1 MRIAELEKP
10 SRREMKMGEN
20 LAFKGSSPLIFKPCL
35 LRRALSLWP
44 FIPLCTLR
52 SLWLSFGFFVLVFL
66 LTACAPKKVP
76 YPPYEPGKEIR
87 YRETGIA
94 SWYGEDFHGK
104 KTANGERYDMH
115 AMTAAHRTLPFSTRV
130 RVTNLDNGNK
140 TEVRINDRGPFVP
153 GRIIDLS
160 RSGAKELGMLGP
172 GTARVVVE
180 AVGFAPGAAQSIEG
194 VYAIQVGAFQER
206 DNAYR
211 FRDELAKRHP
221 HVHVVLWESL
231 TQRFYR
237 VRLGAFRTED
247 QARRYYENLR
257 KENLA
262 GFIVRE
268 D

>member
-1 MRIAELEKP
+1 MAKSSSVFCLYREK
-10 SRREMKMGEN
+10 SVR
-20 LAFKGSSPLIFKPCL
+20 PL
-35 LRRALSLWP
+35 R
-44 FIPLCTLR
+44 TLR
-52 SLWLSFGFFVLVFL
+52 PLRLSLVFL
-66 LTACAPKKVP
+66 FLIFLPTACAPKKVP

-94 SWYGEDFHGK
+94 SWYGEDFHGR
-104 KTANGERYDMH
+104 KTANGETYDMY

-130 RVTNLDNGNK
+130 RVTNLENGNK

-180 AVGFAPGAAQSIEG
+180 AVGFAPGAAQSIAG
-194 VYAIQVGAFQER
+194 TYAIQVGAFQER
-206 DNAYR
+206 ENAYR

-221 HVHVVLWESL
+221 NVHVVLWE
-231 TQRFYR
+231 TRTKRFYR
-237 VRLGAFRTED
+237 VRLGSFPTE
-247 QARRYYENLR
+247 QEAKVYVEKLRREDLS
-257 KENLA
+257 
-262 GFIVRE
+262 GFVVRE

>member
-1 MRIAELEKP
+1 MPNHLKKFSIAFL
-10 SRREMKMGEN
+10 
-20 LAFKGSSPLIFKPCL
+20 FCL
-35 LRRALSLWP
+35 L
-44 FIPLCTLR
+44 F
-52 SLWLSFGFFVLVFL
+52 FG
-66 LTACAPKKVP
+66 CAPKKVP
-76 YPPYEPGKEIR
+76 YPPHEPGKEIR

-104 KTANGERYDMH
+104 KTANGETYDMH

-153 GRIIDLS
+153 GRMIDLS
-160 RSGAKELGMLGP
+160 RSGAKELGMLGA

-180 AVGFAPGAAQSIEG
+180 AVGFAPGAAQPMEG
-194 VYAIQVGAFQER
+194 IYAIQVGAFQER

-221 HVHVVLWESL
+221 HVHVVLWE
-231 TQRFYR
+231 THTKRFYR
-237 VRLGAFRTED
+237 VRLGAFRTE
-247 QARRYYENLR
+247 QEAKGYVEKLQRENMS
-257 KENLA
+257 
-262 GFIVRE
+262 GFVVRE